1 MSFTWECEHHQ
12 THVGKPSD
20 GCACLRARTGNTDP
34 PREPQSTAW
43 VRWVKLLRKPEDVGI
58 GDTIERMIASVGL
71 DRWKSF
77 SKKLGMPCN
86 CDRRRDWL
94 NQNYPY

>member
-1 MSFTWECEHHQ
+1 MITCENC
-12 THVGKPSD
+12 GKVYQNGVAPLHCRC
-20 GCACLRARTGNTDP
+20 GGVTGYVEP

-43 VRWVKLLRKPEDVGI
+43 VRWVKLLRKPEDAGV